1 MTDMANSKRPWQGK
15 TGYINRDML
24 AQSISDLTT
33 PIYYIAGPPGMVTAM
48 RKMLADA
55 DINDDSIRTEEFNGY

>member
-1 MTDMANSKRPWQGK
+1 MTDMARSRRPWEGK
-15 TGYINRDML
+15 IGYINKQML
-24 AQSISDLTT
+24 AESISDLTA

-55 DINDDSIRTEEFNGY
+55 GIPDDGIRTEEFDGY